1 MNQVTHRSKLQDQL
15 TRYINFLPIAQ
26 QEFMIEDENLRCYQ
40 SYKET
45 NPIFKLLDEI
55 QLLRF
60 KIIRIDNMNDNDV
73 YSEIDFREEIISSKL
88 NNH

>member
-55 QLLRF
+55 QLLKF
-60 KIIRIDNMNDNDV
+60 KIIKIDNMNDDDV
-73 YSEIDFREEIISSKL
+73 YSQINFTEYTYKSKL
-88 NNH
+88 NNQ

>member
-1 MNQVTHRSKLQDQL
+1 MNQVTYRRRLQHLLD
-15 TRYINFLPIAQ
+15 RYITFLPIAQ
-26 QEFMIEDENLRCYQ
+26 QEFMVDDERFRSYL

-45 NPIFKLLDEI
+45 NPHFKLLDEI

-60 KIIRIDNMNDNDV
+60 KIIRIDNMNDYDV

-88 NNH
+88 NNQ